1 MTPFLQLRLWLR
13 RAAVSERL
21 TVAAVAALVLSLA
34 VWAALPV
41 GSSPGS
47 TLSSSPSSP
56 DGATPSSPTGQPAA
70 AGTTGRVSP
79 PGTTGGTTTGGL
91 PATRGAGSATTG
103 GIGTTGGVT
112 GGSPVPGR
120 VPSPVTSSTCGP
132 TGSSDQ
138 GVTTSTVRIDVTL
151 ANLQGQAGNSLA
163 GIPSAEVQQQMFEAA
178 LADLNKR
185 GGVKCRKVVA
195 KYYKVNPLDQS
206 SLQQVCL
213 DIVADKPFSL
223 LDVGLS
229 SPIGSTT
236 PRNCPPKNKIPS
248 FGSASMGQSELSTYG
263 PYQFS
268 YYPVAERTVHN
279 AIKGLAQLGWFK
291 DAKVVGLL
299 EQQCIPNLNTIARRD
314 LKALG
319 FADKKLSA
327 FDFGCTNGI
336 PSPSD
341 TAAAVLQF
349 QRAGVTH
356 VFDDGGVYANF
367 FSQQAAKQGFRPK
380 YGLGDQATIALFSQP
395 GLGPDANNFAGG
407 LVITGTRYGE
417 ERTAGQKRS
426 ALTLRC
432 DAAMRARGLPG
443 SWESPNGFSG
453 VACSQVAMFANAANS
468 SPGLRRNELAGALR
482 ALGKADLPYPA
493 GPADFTTTGGQNGGG
508 YWRPTVFVKDCRCFR
523 LYRSTF
529 TADFR

>member
-1 MTPFLQLRLWLR
+1 MTPFLELRLWLR
-13 RAAVSERL
+13 RAAVGERL
-21 TVAAVAALVLSLA
+21 TVAAIAVLLLSLT

-41 GSSPGS
+41 GGSTDS
-47 TLSSSPSSP
+47 TLSSPDSSQ
-56 DGATPSSPTGQPAA
+56 DG
-70 AGTTGRVSP
+70 GTTGAGSTSGGASGPRPSAGPSLPRSTGGSP
-79 PGTTGGTTTGGL
+79 TTGGTGGGGAATTGVAATTTGGAGGTTTGAL
-91 PATRGAGSATTG
+91 PTPGTSSACGPAGST
-103 GIGTTGGVT
+103 
-112 GGSPVPGR
+112 
-120 VPSPVTSSTCGP
+120 
-132 TGSSDQ
+132 DQ
-138 GVTTSTVRIDVTL
+138 GVSASTVKIDVTL

-178 LADLNKR
+178 LGDLNKR
-185 GGVKCRKVVA
+185 GGVRCRKVQA

-206 SLQQVCL
+206 SLQKVCL
-213 DIVADKPFSL
+213 DIVADKPFAL

-248 FGSASMGQSELSTYG
+248 FGSASMGQSELTTYG

-268 YYPVAERTVHN
+268 YYPVAEKTVHN
-279 AIKGLAQLGWFK
+279 AIKGLSQLGWFQG
-291 DAKVVGLL
+291 AKVVGLL
-299 EQQCIPNLNTIARRD
+299 EQQCIPNLNVIARRD

-319 FADKKLSA
+319 FFDKKLSA

-336 PSPSD
+336 PTPSD

-367 FSQQAAKQGFRPK
+367 FSQQAAKQGFKPK
-380 YGLGDQATIALFSQP
+380 YGLGDQATIALFSQS
-395 GLGPDANNFAGG
+395 GLGPDADNFDGG

-417 ERTAGQKRS
+417 ERTTGQKRS

-432 DAAMRARGLPG
+432 DAAMRAKGLQG

-453 VACSQVAMFANAANS
+453 VACSMVAMFSNAANS
-468 SPGLRRNELAGALR
+468 SPGLLRSQLAGALR
-482 ALGKADLPYPA
+482 SLGKADLPYPA
-493 GPADFTTTGGQNGGG
+493 GPADFATTGGQNGGG
-508 YWRPTVFVKDCRCFR
+508 YWRPTVFKKDCRCFR
-523 LYRSTF
+523 LYRSAF
-529 TADFR
+529 APDFR